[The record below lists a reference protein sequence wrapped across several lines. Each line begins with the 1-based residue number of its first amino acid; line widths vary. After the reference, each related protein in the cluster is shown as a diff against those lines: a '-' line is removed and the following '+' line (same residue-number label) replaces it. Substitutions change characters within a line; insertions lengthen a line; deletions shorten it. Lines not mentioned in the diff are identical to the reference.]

1 MAKKAKKVVRKSAK
15 QTNKKAA
22 GKNTG
27 KHKAAKSVRK
37 PSAAAS
43 LKSAKATGKTTKKV
57 TKAAAPAP
65 PAAPSSPASSLPA
78 VGSAAPAFSLPSS
91 QGRTISLSD
100 YAGKTVVLYFYPKAD
115 TPGCT
120 TEACGF
126 RDAFAEYGSKGVDVL
141 GISPDP
147 LDAVTKFAQKHN
159 LPFPLL
165 ADEDHKVCEAYGVWV
180 AKSMYGKTYM
190 GAARTTFI
198 IKDGVISRVFE
209 KVKPDGH
216 EKEVLAALS

>member
-1 MAKKAKKVVRKSAK
+1 MAKKSSKAAKKAARKVTKKAGKSAKKVV
-15 QTNKKAA
+15 
-22 GKNTG
+22 
-27 KHKAAKSVRK
+27 
-37 PSAAAS
+37 
-43 LKSAKATGKTTKKV
+43 KKV
-57 TKAAAPAP
+57 TKAAKKTVKAARTTARKAARPAAPAP
-65 PAAPSSPASSLPA
+65 ASAAAAPSSAASASLPA
-78 VGSAAPAFSLPSS
+78 VGSPAPAFSLPSS
-91 QGRTISLSD
+91 QGRTVSLSD

-126 RDAFAEYGSKGVDVL
+126 RDSFAEYGQRGVEVL

-147 LDAVTKFAQKHN
+147 LDAVTRFAQKYN

-180 AKSMYGKTYM
+180 PKSMYGKTYM

-198 IKDGVISRVFE
+198 IKDGQVAKVFE

-216 EKEVLAALS
+216 EKEVLAAL